1 MERRATYMVEVP
13 IRFTYSAYN
22 DLDIDE
28 LSRSAENELEN
39 RLINGRF
46 EVLTNKLNVTKTG
59 VHFTREEKRA
69 QEKEWEEIVSLV
81 IGEEKPKKVSIFAK
95 IFKGDYK

>member
-1 MERRATYMVEVP
+1 MERRATYTVEVP
-13 IRFTYSAYN
+13 IKFTYSADN
-22 DLDIDE
+22 DLDREE
-28 LSRSAENELEN
+28 LLASAEKELQN
-39 RLINGRF
+39 RLINGYF
-46 EVLTNKLNVTKTG
+46 DVLTKRLNIVDKVT
-59 VHFTREEKRA
+59 HFTREEKRA